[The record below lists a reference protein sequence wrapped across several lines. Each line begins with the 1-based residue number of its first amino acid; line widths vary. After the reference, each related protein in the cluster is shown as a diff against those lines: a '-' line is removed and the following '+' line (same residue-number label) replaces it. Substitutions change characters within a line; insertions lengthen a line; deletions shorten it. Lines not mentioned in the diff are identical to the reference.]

1 MWLIRNLLKL
11 KAGSL
16 RKSIIYNTSIYW
28 WEKNVKDNV
37 RILVGIDG
45 STNSKRALVEAV
57 SCAKN
62 FSGFVKVI
70 TVYKRGMAENAQ
82 ELLEEAKQYLEEK
95 GVDYTTEAILGSNPA
110 RALRTTSEHENFDLI
125 VVGSRG
131 WGSKASILLGSVSRQ
146 VVANAECNVLVVK
159 K

>member
-1 MWLIRNLLKL
+1 
-11 KAGSL
+11 
-16 RKSIIYNTSIYW
+16 
-28 WEKNVKDNV
+28 VKDKV
-37 RILVGIDG
+37 RILVGVDG
-45 STNSKRALVEAV
+45 SSNSKRALVEAV

-62 FSGFVKVI
+62 FAGSVKVI
-70 TVYKRGMAENAQ
+70 TVYKRGMAEKAEEILQ
-82 ELLEEAKQYLEEK
+82 EAKQYLEEK
-95 GVDYTTEAILGSNPA
+95 KVEYTTSAILGSNPA
-110 RALRTTSEHENFDLI
+110 RALQTTAEHEKFDLI